1 MANLNKNE
9 KETVMTEHEKKLAQ
23 VKEMNAKMDK
33 MIYPNR

>member
-9 KETVMTEHEKKLAQ
+9 KETVMTELEKTLALL
-23 VKEMNAKMDK
+23 KEMNAKMDK